1 MPFKEGRD
9 CLPTRCGPTQLGEGA
24 GLLGGGPP
32 GAGISQDSIHFQ
44 DEGFC
49 FLLFKG
55 RAVRKT
61 HGRISPKINPK
72 FC

>member
-1 MPFKEGRD
+1 MSFHTLWSNASRRRSWAPR
-9 CLPTRCGPTQLGEGA
+9 GA
-24 GLLGGGPP
+24 PP

-44 DEGFC
+44 DEDFC
-49 FLLFKG
+49 FLVFKG